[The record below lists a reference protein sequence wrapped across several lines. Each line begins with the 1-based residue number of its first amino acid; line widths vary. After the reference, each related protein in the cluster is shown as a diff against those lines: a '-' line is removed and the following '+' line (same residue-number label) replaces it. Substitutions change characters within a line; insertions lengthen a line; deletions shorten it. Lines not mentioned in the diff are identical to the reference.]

1 VSLLAVGLNHVSASV
16 DARGRFAIP
25 SDALAQSVQGLRDHL
40 GQESAEA
47 AILSTCNRTELYIAA
62 NDERCLK
69 APALAWLAAR
79 GGWRPTE
86 LAPHAYTLEG
96 TEAARHA
103 FRVASGLESQVL
115 GEPMILGQLKQAVRA
130 AETAG
135 GLGRTLHQLFQRS
148 FSVAKDVRSTTE
160 IGAHSVSVAATAV
173 HIARRLFGDL
183 SAMTVL
189 CVGAGDMIDRVATHF
204 AGCGPRS
211 LTIANRTVERGAALA
226 LKLGTSAMP
235 LADLPTRLAE
245 FDIVISCTASTLPL
259 IGLGAVERALKLRR
273 RRPMLMFDLAVPR
286 DIEPEVARLPDVYL
300 HTLDDL
306 AVRVEHAGAHRQAA
320 VRDAE
325 AIIDD
330 RVRSFGHWLTQRD
343 QVPLICSL
351 QQQAADWRA
360 DELAR
365 AHRRIARGEP
375 VADVLESLA
384 RGLTGKMLHG
394 PLAALHSAEQEPALA
409 DTVTQLFLRPHPR
422 CPVRG

>member
-1 VSLLAVGLNHVSASV
+1 MSLLALGLNHGSATI

-25 SDALAQSVQGLRDHL
+25 SDALSQSVQGLRDHL
-40 GQESAEA
+40 GRGKAEA

-62 NDERCLK
+62 NEDRCLR
-69 APALAWLAAR
+69 APALDWLAAR
-79 GGWRPTE
+79 GGWRSTE
-86 LAPHAYTLEG
+86 LAPHAYALEG

-103 FRVASGLESQVL
+103 FRVASGLDSQVL
-115 GEPMILGQLKQAVRA
+115 GEPMILGQLKQAVRT

-148 FSVAKDVRSTTE
+148 FSVAKEVRTTTE
-160 IGAHSVSVAATAV
+160 IGLHSVSLAANAV
-173 HIARRLFGDL
+173 LIAQRLFGDL
-183 SAMTVL
+183 SGMTVL

-204 AGCGPRS
+204 SGCRPRS
-211 LTIANRTVERGAALA
+211 MTIANRTAERGEALA
-226 LKLGTSAMP
+226 QRLGASPMP
-235 LADLPTRLAE
+235 LADLPRRLE
-245 FDIVISCTASTLPL
+245 QFDIVISCTASTLPL
-259 IGLGAVERALKLRR
+259 IGLGAVESALKARR
-273 RRPMLMFDLAVPR
+273 RRPMLLFDLAVPR
-286 DIEPEVARLPDVYL
+286 DIEPEVARLPDAYL

-306 AVRVEHAGAHRQAA
+306 ADCVEHAGAHRQAA

-360 DELAR
+360 EELAR

-375 VADVLESLA
+375 MADVLESLA

-394 PLAALHSAEQEPALA
+394 PLAALHSADQEPALA
-409 DTVTQLFLRPHPR
+409 DTVTQLFLRPHQR
-422 CPVRG
+422 CGAHG

>member
-1 VSLLAVGLNHVSASV
+1 VSLLALGLNHGSASV

-25 SDALAQSVQGLRDHL
+25 SEALSQSVQALREHL
-40 GQESAEA
+40 GEGQAEA
-47 AILSTCNRTELYIAA
+47 AILSTCNRTELYVAA
-62 NDERCLK
+62 NDDLCLK

-79 GGWRPTE
+79 GGWHSSE
-86 LAPHAYTLEG
+86 LAPHAYALEG

-103 FRVASGLESQVL
+103 FRVASGLDSQVL

-130 AETAG
+130 AATAG

-160 IGAHSVSVAATAV
+160 IGSHSVSLAANAV
-173 HIARRLFGDL
+173 LIAQGLFGDL
-183 SAMTVL
+183 SPMKVL

-204 AGCGPRS
+204 NGRRPQTM
-211 LTIANRTVERGAALA
+211 TIANRTAERGEALA
-226 LKLGTSAMP
+226 RRLGATSMP
-235 LADLPTRLAE
+235 LADLPRRLEE

-259 IGLGAVERALKLRR
+259 IGLGAVERALKARR
-273 RRPMLMFDLAVPR
+273 RRPMLLFDLAVPR
-286 DIEPEVARLPDVYL
+286 DIEPEVARLPDAYL

-306 AVRVEHAGAHRQAA
+306 ARCAEHAGAHRQAA

-330 RVRSFGHWLTQRD
+330 RVRSFGHWLTQRG
-343 QVPLICSL
+343 QVGLICSL
-351 QQQAADWRA
+351 QQQAAHWRA
-360 DELAR
+360 EELAR

-375 VADVLESLA
+375 MADVLESLA

-394 PLAALHSAEQEPALA
+394 PLAALHSADQEPALA
-409 DTVTQLFLRPHPR
+409 DTVTQLFLRQNAR
-422 CPVRG
+422 CTEHG